1 MIVYPGI
8 TEKSL
13 KNVLARVAL
22 YRSSVDGF
30 HFDFADGI
38 FVPNVLLS
46 IDDLGD
52 LPNYFFEA
60 HLMVEKPEE
69 YFERCMVRGFKRVI
83 VHTEALKEQSD
94 EYILKTQEQVNAMG
108 MEFGLSFKK
117 GSTIPYNILCKLNYA
132 LVMTIVPGFSGQPFL
147 SEQVDMVKDI
157 RANCAD
163 LIIGVDGHVDME
175 TAPILRD
182 AGVNAL
188 ISTSFLS
195 GDDLTDK
202 YLKLKGI
209 DNVN

>member
-69 YFERCMVRGFKRVI
+69 YFERCMARGFKRVI

-117 GSTIPYNILCKLNYA
+117 GSNIPYDILCKLNYV

-157 RANCAD
+157 RAKCEN
-163 LIIGVDGHVDME
+163 LVIGVDGHVDME

>member
-1 MIVYPGI
+1 
-8 TEKSL
+8 
-13 KNVLARVAL
+13 
-22 YRSSVDGF
+22 
-30 HFDFADGI
+30 
-38 FVPNVLLS
+38 
-46 IDDLGD
+46 
-52 LPNYFFEA
+52 
-60 HLMVEKPEE
+60 MVENPEE
-69 YFERCMVRGFKRVI
+69 YFERCATRGFKRVI
-83 VHTEALKEQSD
+83 VHMEALKELSD

-117 GSTIPYNILCKLNYA
+117 GSTIPYKILCKLNYA

-147 SEQVDMVKDI
+147 SEQVGMVKDI
-157 RANCAD
+157 RANCAE
-163 LIIGVDGHVDME
+163 LVIGVDGHVDME

-182 AGVNAL
+182 AGVNVL